1 MTDELYNFAA
11 DRKAV
16 AASSF
21 CSLWPA
27 GRAALQALLG
37 AVSNPLVKAT
47 ISAVLSAGDAYCKPA
62 AVLETATDKGSI
74 MAKLEANGVNTLDDL
89 ANQIEQR
96 AKNPEELQD
105 WIVYTN
111 LILH

>member
-1 MTDELYNFAA
+1 MTDEIYNFDA

-16 AASSF
+16 ADTSF

-37 AVSNPLVKAT
+37 VVSNTLVKAA
-47 ISAVLSAGDAYCKPA
+47 ISMVLSAGDAYCKPA
-62 AVLETATDKGSI
+62 AAVETATDHDSI
-74 MAKLEANGVNTLDDL
+74 MAKFKADGVNTLDDL
-89 ANQIEQR
+89 ANQIEQK
-96 AKNPEELQD
+96 AKNPEELKD

-111 LILH
+111 LVLH